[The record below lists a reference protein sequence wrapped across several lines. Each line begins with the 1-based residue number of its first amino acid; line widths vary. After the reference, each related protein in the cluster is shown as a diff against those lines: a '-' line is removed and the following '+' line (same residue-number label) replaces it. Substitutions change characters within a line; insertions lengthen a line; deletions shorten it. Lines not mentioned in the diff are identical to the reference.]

1 MKNALLS
8 KIAVYIGLFTL
19 IFGLQAC
26 DTFGVK
32 STGDLMTLEFEE
44 TDFEGLDLC
53 LSGKAEV
60 RVGDEF
66 KVEITCEETAMPYVE
81 TKVEDDILKVYF
93 SRSVYDVDHMKI
105 VVTAPSWKRFEVSGS
120 GDVVIED
127 VIEGQFLKMDVS
139 GSGSIRGV
147 EAHYENADLRVTG
160 SGDLKMAGT
169 VESLD
174 CELTGSGTIK
184 CFDFI
189 AEKAKVEVSGSG
201 DVQVNVSDVLDAE
214 ISGSG
219 TIVYKGD
226 PQVNAHVSGSGS
238 IKKY

>member
-1 MKNALLS
+1 MKNERLS
-8 KIAVYIGLFTL
+8 KIAAYVGMFAL

-32 STGDLMTLEFEE
+32 STGDLMTLEFDE

-66 KVEITCEETAMPYVE
+66 KVEITCEESAMPYLE

-93 SRSVYDVDHMKI
+93 SRNVYDVDHLKI

-120 GDVVIED
+120 GD
-127 VIEGQFLKMDVS
+127 
-139 GSGSIRGV
+139 
-147 EAHYENADLRVTG
+147 A
-160 SGDLKMAGT
+160 
-169 VESLD
+169 
-174 CELTGSGTIK
+174 
-184 CFDFI
+184 
-189 AEKAKVEVSGSG
+189 
-201 DVQVNVSDVLDAE
+201 QVNVSDVLDAE

-238 IKKY
+238 IKQF